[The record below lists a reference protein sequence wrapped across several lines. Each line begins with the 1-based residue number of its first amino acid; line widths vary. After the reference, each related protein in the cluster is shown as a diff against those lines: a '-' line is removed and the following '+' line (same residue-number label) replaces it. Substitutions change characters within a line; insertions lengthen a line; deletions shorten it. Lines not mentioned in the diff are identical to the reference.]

1 MNIIRYS
8 RPFSLTIEAIEAL
21 CVGRGDIRSRLLNID
36 SEFFVLKPND
46 FPDVED
52 LRDTVKRLQKTACQL
67 EPKKDEGRLKA
78 TFERSQ
84 LKTLE
89 GIAQDIWSIYY
100 EFNQY
105 MNNS

>member
-1 MNIIRYS
+1 MCWS
-8 RPFSLTIEAIEAL
+8 RGHPITVIEYRLRVFCIKTQRFPRCEGPPGHGQASSEDSLSTE
-21 CVGRGDIRSRLLNID
+21 
-36 SEFFVLKPND
+36 
-46 FPDVED
+46 
-52 LRDTVKRLQKTACQL
+52 T
-67 EPKKDEGRLKA
+67 KKDEGRLKA